1 MKLLYFVPMEIKEFD
16 GISKKVLYQVAALRR
31 LEIEVEICCEE
42 IKYNKIF
49 RKIFNKDVILEKSVS
64 TKVTKQLLYYKYEK
78 TLKYIFENN
87 FDVIYIRYVYFANP
101 CFIKFLKKIKEK
113 NIKVIVEIPTYPY
126 DKELVHKDMIRQ
138 IKYFIERKYREK
150 MRNYVDKIITFSND
164 DEIFGIKTVKISN
177 GIDPNEISI
186 INKKIKRSINEIN
199 FIGVA
204 GIAFWHGFDRF
215 ILSMA
220 EYYKNNPKEVV
231 KFHIVGDG
239 NKETVNVLK
248 NLVKENQLEDYV
260 IFYGYK
266 SGKELDKIYNKMEV
280 AVGSLGFSRI
290 GLERGAPLKT
300 REYIAKGLPIII
312 GYEDI
317 SLNSS
322 IKFIDKVPNDESLF
336 SIEKIIKWYKNLNM
350 APEEIRKYAENNLSW
365 DIQMKKVVESI
376 KELM

>member
-248 NLVKENQLEDYV
+248 NLVKENKLENYV

>member
-64 TKVTKQLLYYKYEK
+64 NKVTKQLLYYKYEK

-215 ILSMA
+215 ILSIV
-220 EYYKNNPKEVV
+220 EYYKNNPKEIV

-239 NKETVNVLK
+239 NKETVNALK

-266 SGKELDKIYNKMEV
+266 AGKKLDEIYNKSNIG
-280 AVGSLGFSRI
+280 VGSLGAYRKKIYKSS
-290 GLERGAPLKT
+290 ALKS
-300 REYIAKGLPIII
+300 REYCGKGIPFVL
-312 GYEDI
+312 GELDDSFLECKFVYNV
-317 SLNSS
+317 LN
-322 IKFIDKVPNDESLF
+322 DNSLF
-336 SIEKIIKWYKNLNM
+336 SIKEIIEWYKNLNM
-350 APEEIRKYAENNLSW
+350 TSEEIRKYAENNLSW
-365 DIQMKKVVESI
+365 DIQMKKVIEGI

>member
-1 MKLLYFVPMEIKEFD
+1 MKILYFVPMEIKEFD

-42 IKYNKIF
+42 IKHNKIF

-64 TKVTKQLLYYKYEK
+64 NKVTKQLLYYKYEK
-78 TLKYIFENN
+78 MLKYIFENN
-87 FDVIYIRYVYFANP
+87 FDVIYIRYVYMANP

-150 MRNYVDKIITFSND
+150 MCNYVDKIITFSND

-220 EYYKNNPKEVV
+220 EYYKNSPPKII
-231 KFHIVGDG
+231 KFHIVGNGD
-239 NKETVNVLK
+239 KEIVNNLK
-248 NLVKENQLEDYV
+248 NLVKENKLEDYV
-260 IFYGYK
+260 TFYGYK
-266 SGKELDKIYNKMEV
+266 SGKELDEIYNKMDV
-280 AVGSLGFSRI
+280 AVGSLGFYRAETNAGS
-290 GLERGAPLKT
+290 PLKT
-300 REYIAKGLPIII
+300 REYIAKGLSVIL
-312 GYEDI
+312 GYTDL
-317 SLNSS
+317 SLKNTLD
-322 IKFIDKVPNDESLF
+322 FIYQVSNDESAFDLY
-336 SIEKIIKWYKNLNM
+336 KILEWYKNLNITS
-350 APEEIRKYAENNLSW
+350 EEIRKYAENNLSW

>member
-16 GISKKVLYQVAALRR
+16 GISKKVLYQVADLRR

-42 IKYNKIF
+42 IKHNKIF

-64 TKVTKQLLYYKYEK
+64 NKVTKQLLYYKYKK

-126 DKELVHKDMIRQ
+126 DKELVHKDKIRQ

-177 GIDPNEISI
+177 GIDTNEISI

-220 EYYKNNPKEVV
+220 EYYKNDPKEVV

-248 NLVKENQLEDYV
+248 NLVKENKLENYV

-280 AVGSLGFSRI
+280 ALGSLGFSRI